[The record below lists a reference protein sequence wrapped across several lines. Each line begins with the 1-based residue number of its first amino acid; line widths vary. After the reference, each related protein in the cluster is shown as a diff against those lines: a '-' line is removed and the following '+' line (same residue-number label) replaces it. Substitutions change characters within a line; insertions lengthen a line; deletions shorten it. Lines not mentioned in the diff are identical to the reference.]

1 MAPVK
6 ALRHSEIP
14 QIEAQEEK
22 QIEEKTYEVT
32 EEAMQRDRELNVL
45 HQVAKDL
52 LS

>member
-22 QIEEKTYEVT
+22 
-32 EEAMQRDRELNVL
+32 
-45 HQVAKDL
+45 
-52 LS
+52 